1 MLNTIQKSYLL
12 KKKIQKERNKERK
25 EKKSKKKFFSFNLSA
40 NSERAP
46 KSIANEA
53 RNGYMLQFFCIL
65 LGLSPINQCQNEVSH
80 GSSSSFIL
88 YPNPDLVT

>member
-12 KKKIQKERNKERK
+12 KKKNTERK
-25 EKKSKKKFFSFNLSA
+25 KQRKKREKKQKKIFFFQVLSA

-53 RNGYMLQFFCIL
+53 RNGYMQMK
-65 LGLSPINQCQNEVSH
+65 
-80 GSSSSFIL
+80 
-88 YPNPDLVT
+88 